1 MIDKGHPKLSVSK
14 QCSLLLV
21 KRASYYYKPN
31 TESDLNLKLMDKHY
45 LQHPEKRAR
54 RMHLWLT
61 KDMGYQVS
69 LNRVERLNYRVMG
82 LHSLMPGPHTTK
94 RNKDAKIYPVKRG
107 QNT

>member
-1 MIDKGHPKLSVSK
+1 
-14 QCSLLLV
+14 
-21 KRASYYYKPN
+21 
-31 TESDLNLKLMDKHY
+31 MDKHY